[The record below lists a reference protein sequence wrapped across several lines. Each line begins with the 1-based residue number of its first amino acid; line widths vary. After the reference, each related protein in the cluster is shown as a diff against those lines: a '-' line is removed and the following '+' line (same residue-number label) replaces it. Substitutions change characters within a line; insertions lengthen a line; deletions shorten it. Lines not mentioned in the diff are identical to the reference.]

1 MVISGLKY
9 NKLTIK
15 INELTKRLIFTFS
28 ILVFSFSLN
37 AQICDP
43 PCTPDQSCLANYN
56 QNGSICP
63 EELAF
68 AIANSYYEENV
79 TVVPP
84 EGSPYYPFSS
94 MRIDAIN
101 NLPEGITWC
110 KSQEMFDV
118 TNPLTC
124 YCVQLKGTPTTHGT
138 YVLSLAITLFV
149 NNEGTQEPVTQ
160 YTDTSLEIEV
170 LPEGVELP
178 VADFTWTGNQCYRD
192 TVFFTAANN
201 PAGSSYVWKVNG
213 NVVSEGSPT
222 FSYVFSPFFAVPT
235 DYQVSLIVSTGYY
248 TDDITKTI
256 TIYPMPGVSVSVPDY
271 DYNEYVC
278 HGTSFTLTAN
288 GAETYLWSTGETG
301 NEITV
306 TLSEFTVITV
316 FGTDIHSCVNRD
328 SIMFFV
334 WSVDTTLTNHNLCEG
349 DVYDFYGTEI
359 TEAGTYYHTV
369 TSPYTGC
376 DNIEQLEVTLAPYPE
391 QVVILQDPE
400 DGILQAGT
408 SGSII
413 LETSEVGTK
422 YCVTV
427 GGEPYTGLINGIG
440 SMLSLGGFFPA
451 GSYEVLSRNQYNCY
465 LVQGIANF
473 TSQVSGNLGQIV
485 ANVTFGTPA
494 SNFPAEHVNVK
505 LYKTEIDITEN
516 EVIVL
521 MDQKLLDG
529 NGQTEFLNL
538 TPGDYYLGSFV
549 QYPENYNVAEHVYYQ
564 DAVVHEDAISIP
576 IEEGTVF
583 FASLHHVLLTESQ
596 GSNTMQGIVGASSNN
611 SKGLNPIEDMVVI
624 LKNSDINE
632 IIGVSVTSDNGQY
645 YFDNI
650 PDNANIQAFVTNLSC
665 QNYIA
670 FETQTT
676 SDQTY
681 NVNFIVTETSIY
693 PNDITMLEDMQIQNI
708 EFTVFPNP
716 AKEVLGINC
725 DVEKAILKI
734 FDINGRLVLTDL
746 VFSNSEINISELVT
760 GTYIIILSAENGK
773 TGVQKF
779 VKE

>member
-1 MVISGLKY
+1 M
-9 NKLTIK
+9 
-15 INELTKRLIFTFS
+15 
-28 ILVFSFSLN
+28 VFSFSLN

-328 SIMFFV
+328 SIM
-334 WSVDTTLTNHNLCEG
+334 
-349 DVYDFYGTEI
+349 
-359 TEAGTYYHTV
+359 
-369 TSPYTGC
+369 
-376 DNIEQLEVTLAPYPE
+376 
-391 QVVILQDPE
+391 
-400 DGILQAGT
+400 
-408 SGSII
+408 
-413 LETSEVGTK
+413 
-422 YCVTV
+422 
-427 GGEPYTGLINGIG
+427 
-440 SMLSLGGFFPA
+440 
-451 GSYEVLSRNQYNCY
+451 
-465 LVQGIANF
+465 
-473 TSQVSGNLGQIV
+473 
-485 ANVTFGTPA
+485 
-494 SNFPAEHVNVK
+494 
-505 LYKTEIDITEN
+505 
-516 EVIVL
+516 
-521 MDQKLLDG
+521 
-529 NGQTEFLNL
+529 
-538 TPGDYYLGSFV
+538 
-549 QYPENYNVAEHVYYQ
+549 
-564 DAVVHEDAISIP
+564 
-576 IEEGTVF
+576 
-583 FASLHHVLLTESQ
+583 
-596 GSNTMQGIVGASSNN
+596 
-611 SKGLNPIEDMVVI
+611 
-624 LKNSDINE
+624 
-632 IIGVSVTSDNGQY
+632 
-645 YFDNI
+645 
-650 PDNANIQAFVTNLSC
+650 
-665 QNYIA
+665 
-670 FETQTT
+670 
-676 SDQTY
+676 
-681 NVNFIVTETSIY
+681 
-693 PNDITMLEDMQIQNI
+693 
-708 EFTVFPNP
+708 
-716 AKEVLGINC
+716 
-725 DVEKAILKI
+725 
-734 FDINGRLVLTDL
+734 
-746 VFSNSEINISELVT
+746 
-760 GTYIIILSAENGK
+760 
-773 TGVQKF
+773 
-779 VKE
+779 

>member
-1 MVISGLKY
+1 M
-9 NKLTIK
+9 
-15 INELTKRLIFTFS
+15 
-28 ILVFSFSLN
+28 FSFSLN